1 MYFLLHYAWGV
12 VFYNEYVLLR
22 RWTFPMECWG
32 GLNNAGEHGA
42 VFLGDYSL
50 LRLSLEKE
58 LWNQKA

>member
-1 MYFLLHYAWGV
+1 
-12 VFYNEYVLLR
+12 
-22 RWTFPMECWG
+22 MECWG

-58 LWNQKA
+58 L